1 MNWIQYT
8 HPRSSRVF
16 SFTKTFAITMG
27 TLARYKAV
35 NSLLKEG
42 AEAYNYHF
50 MDCWPWLTDKNGEVD
65 SKLFISD
72 MLHLNAKG
80 NGRLGYHIS
89 EIIRN
94 AHPEEKTLN
103 VFVLTNGT

>member
-1 MNWIQYT
+1 
-8 HPRSSRVF
+8 
-16 SFTKTFAITMG
+16 
-27 TLARYKAV
+27 
-35 NSLLKEG
+35 
-42 AEAYNYHF
+42 
-50 MDCWPWLTDKNGEVD
+50 
-65 SKLFISD
+65 

-103 VFVLTNGT
+103 VFIDQWHLAAATADSAAYFGAFYNEHSIFQGTDGGEYWTAGEFQSLGRSLLPKRKRLDLRGLRTPLVQKRKHPMVQ